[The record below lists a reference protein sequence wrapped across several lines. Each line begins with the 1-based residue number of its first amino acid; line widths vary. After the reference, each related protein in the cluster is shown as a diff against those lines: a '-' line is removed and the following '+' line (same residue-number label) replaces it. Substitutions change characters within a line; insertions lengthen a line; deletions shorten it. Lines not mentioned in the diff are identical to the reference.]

1 MSSDFDQATAV
12 SEIAADVF
20 EWVVPDGWQQ
30 GRGAWGGLPI
40 GALIKCVI
48 AAQSGGGFGAELN
61 DDQRLV
67 RSLNC
72 QIYAPVLVGAQR
84 VTTALIG
91 ASKVS
96 QIEDCVAALKNTTFT
111 PDELARIDRYA
122 RDGDINLWAASSA
135 G

>member
-1 MSSDFDQATAV
+1 MA
-12 SEIAADVF
+12 IA
-20 EWVVPDGWQQ
+20 WVLRDP
-30 GRGAWGGLPI
+30 
-40 GALIKCVI
+40 
-48 AAQSGGGFGAELN
+48 
-61 DDQRLV
+61 
-67 RSLNC
+67 
-72 QIYAPVLVGAQR
+72 R